1 MRHLAI
7 LRSQDSVPGKGT
19 KSGKNRAKWCIAMAE
34 GSQFSSAPSD
44 NFSLCVC
51 WGRGEVATESS
62 QRGTGQVWQ
71 YRDKLDHEIRR
82 HRFF

>member
-1 MRHLAI
+1 VRHLAI

-51 WGRGEVATESS
+51 VGGEGRWLLRVASVGQDRCGS
-62 QRGTGQVWQ
+62 IGTN
-71 YRDKLDHEIRR
+71 
-82 HRFF
+82 